1 MSPEEKKKKDL
12 GIYYT
17 DERIVS
23 FIFDILLLWK
33 EKEDKERYRWH
44 FPSGQRKYP
53 SIIDPACGEGTF
65 LKMALDK
72 GFTGKHPQ
80 SEAPYIFGIDIDE
93 RAFQNWSKITLSSYF
108 PDEETMRKHFRK
120 QNGLIPLPKDIKL
133 RYKRGGLREFDCAVG
148 NPPYGG
154 VGLQE
159 IDEELEDTLIKYK
172 IWRKS
177 FSKEKQLSLL
187 AETLGR
193 KNIEQLKKFPIEIL
207 FIDRFIQLTKL
218 GGYIAIILPDGIFAN
233 SNLHYVRQFITDNTR
248 VEAIIS
254 LPRGAFKNVGTSAKT
269 SILFLRKPR
278 KDKLHPHLSPP
289 PTGRIKDVSS
299 PPPLRGRMEEGGGGN
314 NLNYNVFLG
323 AVNNT
328 DDLKQLFK
336 FYKEVFEMNSI
347 KEKVKVIKDAQGNEA
362 VMVRVDK
369 TMKELMEEKP
379 CSRWS
384 PLYWHPQFTII
395 EDAYKTIKWETKN
408 IGSFNPFITYGPIV
422 VNKKFESQV
431 EGMIIIN
438 QPEIMFTGLGLTNA
452 GKAKED
458 SPWVVDRAMPRE
470 GDLLLARS
478 GVGGIGKNK
487 ITIFNKPIR
496 ACVSCFVDILRLK
509 DISPYYVLL
518 FWKGIYGWSQIN
530 RIINGVGTV
539 NISFDEI
546 RSIKIPILP
555 EKIQANIES
564 EYKKMSVYHD
574 RAMEAKAKN
583 DEANYKKNIE
593 IAEKMLKDLI
603 SKTEAVIRGER
614 KDVL

>member
-33 EKEDKERYRWH
+33 EKEDKRWH

-53 SIIDPACGEGTF
+53 AVIDPACGEGTF

-80 SEAPYIFGIDIDE
+80 WNAPYIFGIDVDE

-108 PDEETMRKHFRK
+108 PNEKLMRRHFRK
-120 QNGLIPLPKDIKL
+120 QNGLIPLPKDIL
-133 RYKRGGLREFDCAVG
+133 PYKRGGLQEFDCVVG

-154 VGLQE
+154 VGLQK
-159 IDEELEDTLIKYK
+159 IDEELEDTLIKYR
-172 IWRKS
+172 IWRK
-177 FSKEKQLSLL
+177 FVSKEKQLSLL
-187 AETLGR
+187 PETLGR
-193 KNIEQLKKFPIEIL
+193 KNKEQLKKFPIEIL
-207 FIDRFIQLTKL
+207 FIDRFIQLTKP

-269 SILFLRKPR
+269 SILFLRKV
-278 KDKLHPHLSPP
+278 KKEDL
-289 PTGRIKDVSS
+289 D
-299 PPPLRGRMEEGGGGN
+299 
-314 NLNYNVFLG
+314 YNVFLG
-323 AVNNT
+323 AVEDIDN
-328 DDLKQLFK
+328 LKQLFK
-336 FYKEVFEMNSI
+336 FYKEAFAMNNI

-369 TMKELMEEKP
+369 TVREAMEEKP
-379 CSRWS
+379 HSRLD
-384 PLYWHPQFTII
+384 PKYWNPKYDYINNYFNTTKFSIKHLRDFEDVFTQGVNPN
-395 EDAYKTIKWETKN
+395 EDKKSIRNKYNGDSILFLGQSSIFRTGIDLLNVDYLKKSSKINKQSSKPK
-408 IGSFNPFITYGPIV
+408 IGDI
-422 VNKKFESQV
+422 
-431 EGMIIIN
+431 
-438 QPEIMFTGLGLTNA
+438 
-452 GKAKED
+452 
-458 SPWVVDRAMPRE
+458 
-470 GDLLLARS
+470 LLARS
-478 GVGGIGKNK
+478 GEGGIGKK
-487 ITIFNKPIR
+487 KW
-496 ACVSCFVDILRLK
+496 CVYLLK
-509 DISPYYVLL
+509 DESNIASFLDLL
-518 FWKGIYGWSQIN
+518 RFKNINPFFVAIYLNTTVGWEQIE
-530 RIINGVGTV
+530 RIISGVGTP
-539 NISFDEI
+539 NINLEEI

-555 EKIQANIES
+555 EEVQKNIES

-574 RAMEAKAKN
+574 KAMEAKAKN
-583 DEANYKKNIE
+583 DEANHKKNIE